1 MEVIEKVLT
10 RLDNLNID
18 YQLIKH
24 KPVYTIDEINQ
35 INEIDISFVLKNL
48 FLTDDKK
55 QHYYLVLLKNDQ
67 QLDLKKLRKVLKSR
81 RLTFASEE
89 DLNKYLGLKK
99 GAVSPLGILNDH
111 DKIVDV
117 IIDKEIEKMIKIGI
131 HPNINTATIYL
142 SFTDLLKVIESNG
155 NRYRFIEL
163 NDNSI

>member
-10 RLDNLNID
+10 RLNNLNID

-24 KPVYTIDEINQ
+24 KPVYTIGEINQ

-131 HPNINTATIYL
+131 HPNINTATIL
-142 SFTDLLKVIESNG
+142 
-155 NRYRFIEL
+155 FIFY
-163 NDNSI
+163 

>member
-24 KPVYTIDEINQ
+24 KPVYTISEINQ
-35 INEIDISFVLKNL
+35 INEIDISFILKNL

-99 GAVSPLGILNDH
+99 GAASPLGILNDH

-155 NRYRFIEL
+155 NRHCFIEL
-163 NDNSI
+163 NDNGI